1 MRQSQATTMGPDPT
15 SREQNEEGERM
26 KEKAKALYGFSPELI
41 PFVGKTPSE
50 QVTLLCSWGNTA
62 VFGGCQDPEFV
73 EAVHAAGIKIYAE
86 FACFV
91 GAEWWERVPASRPVT
106 DEGELLE
113 KEDWYCGVNPSAPQ
127 VRREQLVALERL
139 LADYAIN
146 GVWLDF
152 IRWPCHWESPDPYLP
167 QTSFD
172 PETLAR
178 FSRDTGV
185 ALPPGD
191 VPTVARV
198 LLAQHEA
205 GWTAWRCGQ
214 ITSWVAAARSV
225 LERAR
230 PKAILGLFGVPWRL
244 ADHDG
249 AILKVIGQDYR
260 ALGQYV
266 DVFSP
271 MVYHRMCGRSPGWI
285 GQVTEEVQVLSGKP
299 VWPIIQ
305 SVDEPTSLSAEEYGQ
320 AIDVALRSGGSDGV
334 LVFTMK
340 GVVADEAKL
349 AVTKAGFRQN

>member
-1 MRQSQATTMGPDPT
+1 MDLDLTN
-15 SREQNEEGERM
+15 REWNEQGERM
-26 KEKAKALYGFSPELI
+26 RKKTKALYGFSPELI
-41 PFVGKTPSE
+41 PFVGKAPSE
-50 QVTLLCSWGNTA
+50 QAALLRSWGNTG
-62 VFGGCQDPEFV
+62 VFGGYQDPEFV

-86 FACFV
+86 FGCFV

-106 DEGELLE
+106 DKGEPLE
-113 KEDWYCGVNPSAPQ
+113 KEGWYCGVNPSTPQ
-127 VRREQLVALERL
+127 VRQEQLVALERL
-139 LADYAIN
+139 LTDYAID

-167 QTSFD
+167 RTSFD
-172 PETLAR
+172 PETLDR

-191 VPTVARV
+191 VPTVARA

-214 ITSWVAAARSV
+214 ITSWVAEARAV

-230 PKAILGLFGVPWRL
+230 PGAILGLFGVPWRL
-244 ADHDG
+244 VDHDG
-249 AILKVIGQDYR
+249 AIFKVIGQDYR

-271 MVYHRMCGRSPGWI
+271 MVYHRMCGQPPDWI
-285 GQVTEEVQVLSGKP
+285 GEVTEEVHALTGKP

-305 SVDEPTSLSAEEYGQ
+305 SVDEPTPFSAEEYGQ
-320 AIDVALRSGGSDGV
+320 AIDVALHSGGSDGV

-340 GVVADEAKL
+340 GVVTDEAKL
-349 AVTKAGFRQN
+349 AVTKARFRQN